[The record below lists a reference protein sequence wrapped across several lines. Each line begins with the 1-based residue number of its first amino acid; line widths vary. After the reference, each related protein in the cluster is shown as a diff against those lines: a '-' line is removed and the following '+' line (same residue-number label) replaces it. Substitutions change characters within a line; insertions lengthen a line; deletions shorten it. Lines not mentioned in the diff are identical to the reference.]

1 MPTGNN
7 QRLHA
12 VLQAGQAHI
21 RATGIESDPGSAP
34 LLGMLGAAA
43 KAASDG
49 FTMMKGPAPGKPAQ
63 KDIDDGNGNQVLQK
77 SSEVVKDLVATYKKD
92 AQARTKALDKARA
105 EAKLCAE
112 SRTNAVNEYQ
122 QNAEKAA
129 LVAINE
135 LEKQLAATEAARDK
149 LQSASDASLAKLDDM
164 VKVGGQSSAKVEE
177 LTKAITLLQVEK
189 KSVVDELAAFKKTCD
204 QARDAAAALSE
215 TKLKELK
222 AEWSTKLEECKSK
235 NASSGADAAKQL
247 EETLGQLKLAQK
259 SLFDET
265 KELALLREE
274 NATQTNKLLAENVKQ
289 EELFRKAA
297 IAACDALK
305 AYTQKK

>member
-7 QRLHA
+7 TRLHA

-21 RATGIESDPGSAP
+21 RATGIEPDPGSPP

-49 FTMMKGPAPGKPAQ
+49 FTMMKGPAPGKPAR
-63 KDIDDGNGNQVLQK
+63 KDIDDNGKQVLQK

-204 QARDAAAALSE
+204 QARDAAAALAE

>member
-1 MPTGNN
+1 
-7 QRLHA
+7 
-12 VLQAGQAHI
+12 
-21 RATGIESDPGSAP
+21 
-34 LLGMLGAAA
+34 MLGAAA

-49 FTMMKGPAPGKPAQ
+49 FTMMKGPAPGKPAR
-63 KDIDDGNGNQVLQK
+63 KDIDDNGKQVLQK

-105 EAKLCAE
+105 EAKVCAD
-112 SRTNAVNEYQ
+112 SHTKAVNEYQ

-129 LVAINE
+129 LTAINE

-204 QARDAAAALSE
+204 QARDAAAALAE

>member
-7 QRLHA
+7 TRLHA

-21 RATGIESDPGSAP
+21 RATGIEPDPGSPP

-49 FTMMKGPAPGKPAQ
+49 FTMMKGPAPGKPAR
-63 KDIDDGNGNQVLQK
+63 KDIDDNGKQVLQK

-105 EAKLCAE
+105 EAKVCAE

-177 LTKAITLLQVEK
+177 LTKTIALLKVEK
-189 KSVVDELAAFKKTCD
+189 QSVVDELAALKKTCD

-265 KELALLREE
+265 KQLALLREE

>member
-7 QRLHA
+7 TRLHA
-12 VLQAGQAHI
+12 VLQAGQTHI
-21 RATGIESDPGSAP
+21 RATGIEADPGSPP

-49 FTMMKGPAPGKPAQ
+49 FAMMTGPAPGKPAR
-63 KDIDDGNGNQVLQK
+63 KDIDESNGNQVLQK

-92 AQARTKALDKARA
+92 AQARAKALEKARA
-105 EAKLCAE
+105 EAKLCAD
-112 SRTNAVNEYQ
+112 SRTKAVNEYQ
-122 QNAEKAA
+122 QDAEKAA
-129 LVAINE
+129 LAAINE

-149 LQSASDASLAKLDDM
+149 LQSASDASLANLDDM

-177 LTKAITLLQVEK
+177 LTKTIALLKVEK
-189 KSVVDELAAFKKTCD
+189 QSVVDELAALKKTCD

-235 NASSGADAAKQL
+235 NASSGADSAKQL

>member
-7 QRLHA
+7 TRLHA

-21 RATGIESDPGSAP
+21 RATGIEPDPGSPP

-49 FTMMKGPAPGKPAQ
+49 FTMMKGPAPGKPAR
-63 KDIDDGNGNQVLQK
+63 KDIDDNGKQVLQK

-129 LVAINE
+129 LTAINE

-177 LTKAITLLQVEK
+177 LTKTIALLQAEK
-189 KSVVDELAAFKKTCD
+189 KSVVDELAALKKTCD

>member
-7 QRLHA
+7 TRLHA
-12 VLQAGQAHI
+12 VLQAGQTHI
-21 RATGIESDPGSAP
+21 RATGIEADPGSPP

-43 KAASDG
+43 KAASNG
-49 FTMMKGPAPGKPAQ
+49 FAMMTGPAPGKPAR
-63 KDIDDGNGNQVLQK
+63 KDIDDNGNQVLQK

-92 AQARTKALDKARA
+92 AQARAKALEKARA
-105 EAKLCAE
+105 EAKLCAD
-112 SRTNAVNEYQ
+112 SRTKAVNEYQ
-122 QNAEKAA
+122 QDAEKAA
-129 LVAINE
+129 LAAINE
-135 LEKQLAATEAARDK
+135 LEKQLAATEAARDE
-149 LQSASDASLAKLDDM
+149 LQSASDASLANIDNML
-164 VKVGGQSSAKVEE
+164 KVGGQSSAKVEE
-177 LTKAITLLQVEK
+177 LTKTIALLQAEK
-189 KSVVDELAAFKKTCD
+189 QSVVDELAALKKTCD

-222 AEWSTKLEECKSK
+222 AEWSTKLEECKSN

>member
-7 QRLHA
+7 TRLHA
-12 VLQAGQAHI
+12 VLQAGQAHV
-21 RATGIESDPGSAP
+21 RATGIEPDPGSP
-34 LLGMLGAAA
+34 PQLGMLGAAA

-49 FTMMKGPAPGKPAQ
+49 FAMIRGPAPGKPTR
-63 KDIDDGNGNQVLQK
+63 KDIDDNGKQVLPK

-92 AQARTKALDKARA
+92 AEARAKALDKARA
-105 EAKLCAE
+105 EAKVCAE
-112 SRTNAVNEYQ
+112 SRTKAVNEYQ
-122 QNAEKAA
+122 QDAEKAA
-129 LVAINE
+129 LAAIKE
-135 LEKQLAATEAARDK
+135 LYKRLAETEAARDK
-149 LQSASDASLAKLDDM
+149 LQSASEASLAKLDDM

-177 LTKAITLLQVEK
+177 LTKAITLLRVEK
-189 KSVVDELAAFKKTCD
+189 QSVVDELATLKKTCN
-204 QARDAAAALSE
+204 QARDAAAALAE
-215 TKLKELK
+215 TKLKELN

-247 EETLGQLKLAQK
+247 EEALGQLKLAQEN
-259 SLFDET
+259 LLDET

-274 NATQTNKLLAENVKQ
+274 NATQTKELLAENVKQ

>member
-7 QRLHA
+7 TRLHA

-21 RATGIESDPGSAP
+21 RATGIEPDPGSPP

-49 FTMMKGPAPGKPAQ
+49 FTMMKGPAPGKPAR
-63 KDIDDGNGNQVLQK
+63 KDIDDNGKQVLQK

-105 EAKLCAE
+105 EAKVCAE

-177 LTKAITLLQVEK
+177 LTKAIALLKVEK
-189 KSVVDELAAFKKTCD
+189 QSVVDELAALKKTCD

-265 KELALLREE
+265 KQLALLREE

>member
-7 QRLHA
+7 TRLHA

-21 RATGIESDPGSAP
+21 RATGIEPDPGSPP

-49 FTMMKGPAPGKPAQ
+49 FTMMKGPAPGKPAR
-63 KDIDDGNGNQVLQK
+63 KDIDDNGKQVLQK

-105 EAKLCAE
+105 EAKVCAE

-177 LTKAITLLQVEK
+177 LKKTIALLQVEK
-189 KSVVDELAAFKKTCD
+189 QSVVDELAALKKTCD